1 MTGTATS
8 AKNPRLRG
16 DRAPCAALAL
26 FTLALAG
33 CGGPPGDATD
43 ARAAVETLLAA
54 CAEGRPTVVL
64 ESLSEPARNAFAR
77 GRSTGEA
84 CNDVLGLGLAPA
96 PAEEVAKPFEEARV
110 GAVEASGG
118 IARAAIEAGP
128 KRSEVEVERVGGRW
142 LVNNP
147 AVPTD

>member
-1 MTGTATS
+1 MSGTATS
-8 AKNPRLRG
+8 ARDPRLRG
-16 DRAPCAALAL
+16 VRTACAALASVL
-26 FTLALAG
+26 LALAA

-54 CAEGRPTVVL
+54 CAEGRPTVVI
-64 ESLSEPARNAFAR
+64 ESLTEPARNAFAR
-77 GRSTGEA
+77 GRSTGEG

-96 PAEEVAKPFEEARV
+96 PAEEAAKPFEEARV

-118 IARAAIEAGP
+118 IARAAIEAGS
-128 KRSEVEVERVGGRW
+128 RRGEVEVERVGGRW

-147 AVPTD
+147 AVPTE